1 LFTYVREEKQRRYIH
16 SAFDRYLSPELVRRI
31 TDDPSRLELGGEVRE
46 MTVLFCDIR
55 GFSHISE
62 QMGPQEIIR
71 FLIAFLTPMTDLLL
85 ARRATID
92 KYIGDAILA
101 FWNAPLDDPDQH
113 ENAAR
118 AALEMIDR
126 LEQLNET
133 MPAHIEASWPG
144 RVEIGIGLNAGP
156 CCVGNMGSAQRLS
169 YSLIGDTVNLA
180 SRIEGLTKGYGVRI
194 LIGEELARALPAFAT
209 LEVDRVRVV
218 GRDRPATIH
227 ALLGDEA
234 LAASSAFTAFAEHHA
249 KLLDDYRNRR
259 WDEAEQALALNEG
272 EAAGYGLVRLYAR
285 YLASIRTCREQTP
298 AEGWDGVTVAETK

>member
-1 LFTYVREEKQRRYIH
+1 
-16 SAFDRYLSPELVRRI
+16 
-31 TDDPSRLELGGEVRE
+31 

-62 QMGPQEIIR
+62 EMGPQEIIR

-85 ARRATID
+85 ARKATID

-118 AALEMIDR
+118 GALEMIER
-126 LEQLNET
+126 LERLNAT
-133 MPAHIEASWPG
+133 MPARKDSSWPG
-144 RVEIGIGLNAGP
+144 RIEIGIGLNSGP

-180 SRIEGLTKGYGVRI
+180 SRIEGLTKAYGVRI
-194 LIGEELARALPAFAT
+194 LMGEELARALPGFAT

-227 ALLGDEA
+227 VLLGDEV
-234 LAASSAFTAFAEHHA
+234 LARSPAFEAFAARHA
-249 KLLDDYRNRR
+249 KLLDDYRGRR
-259 WDEAEQALALNEG
+259 WDEAEQALAGNG
-272 EAAGYGLVRLYAR
+272 EAAAGYGLAKLYER
-285 YLASIRTCREQTP
+285 YRASIRACREHPP
-298 AEGWDGVTVAETK
+298 ADGWDGVTVAETK

>member
-1 LFTYVREEKQRRYIH
+1 
-16 SAFDRYLSPELVRRI
+16 
-31 TDDPSRLELGGEVRE
+31 

-85 ARRATID
+85 ARKATID

-118 AALEMIDR
+118 AALEMIER
-126 LEQLNET
+126 LERLNET
-133 MPAHIEASWPG
+133 MPAGKESSWPG

-180 SRIEGLTKGYGVRI
+180 SRIEGLTKTYGVPI
-194 LIGEELARALPAFAT
+194 LMGEELAGALPDFAT

-218 GRDRPATIH
+218 GREKPATIH
-227 ALLGDEA
+227 ALLGDEG
-234 LAASSAFTAFAEHHA
+234 LACSPAFAAFAARHA
-249 KLLDDYRNRR
+249 RLLDDYRGRR
-259 WDEAEQALALNEG
+259 WDEAEQALGENEDA
-272 EAAGYGLVRLYAR
+272 AAGYGLALLHAR
-285 YLASIRTCREQTP
+285 YRASIRAFRQHP
-298 AEGWDGVTVAETK
+298 PGDGWDGVTIAETK